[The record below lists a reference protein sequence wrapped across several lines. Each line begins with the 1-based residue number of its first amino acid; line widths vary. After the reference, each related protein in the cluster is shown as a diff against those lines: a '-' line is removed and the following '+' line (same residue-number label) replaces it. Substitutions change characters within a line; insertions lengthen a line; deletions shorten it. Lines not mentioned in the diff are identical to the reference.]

1 MAKDGIIMVIY
12 ADVLLAVNWWVDF
25 LLLVL
30 LRRITGAQARGWRL
44 ALGALCGGLTAFV
57 LLLPPLPVWLS
68 LLCKA
73 AGAALMVLVAFPPE
87 NGRCFLR
94 RILWLFAL
102 SAGLAGLCEGVYYF
116 FAPAGIYVSNGV
128 VYYRISP
135 LLLVG
140 LTVLCYGI
148 LCLIGQRMRRS
159 APKRHRYAVSVSN
172 RGRTVTLPCLYDSG
186 NHLVE
191 PFSGAP
197 VIVMERD
204 AVSSLLPEG
213 WDGKDLP
220 TGPGWRVIPFSSLG
234 GEGLLP
240 AFRPERVTVHTGRG
254 SRSGQGDRL
263 LPGCYIAL
271 SSTLL
276 PEDYKGLLGN
286 AAAEFTADPKGVWIC
301 GTN

>member
-1 MAKDGIIMVIY
+1 MVIY

-25 LLLVL
+25 LLLTL
-30 LRRITGAQARGWRL
+30 LRRLTGARARGWRL
-44 ALGALCGGLTAFV
+44 ALGAFCGGLTAFV

-73 AGAALMVLVAFPPE
+73 AGAVLMVLIAFPPE
-87 NGRCFLR
+87 SGRCFLR

-102 SAGLAGLCEGVYYF
+102 SAGLAGLCEGLYYF
-116 FAPAGIYVSNGV
+116 FAPPGIYVSNGV

-148 LCLIGQRMRRS
+148 LCLISRRMRRA
-159 APKRHRYAVSVSN
+159 APQRHRYTVSVSN

-197 VIVMERD
+197 IIVMEKN
-204 AVSSLLPEG
+204 AVSSILP
-213 WDGKDLP
+213 DGLDEAHLP
-220 TGPGWRVIPFSSLG
+220 AAPGWRMIPFSSLG
-234 GEGLLP
+234 GQGLLP
-240 AFRPERVTVHTGRG
+240 AFRPERVTVHSGR
-254 SRSGQGDRL
+254 SCDPSGQGDRL

-286 AAAEFTADPKGVWIC
+286 AAAEFAADPKGVSLC
-301 GTN
+301 GTD